1 MGKTNDWLDFDQL
14 AEEKVR
20 DALKPPSMYKV
31 ILVNDDYTPME
42 SVIDVLQK
50 FFSYD
55 VERATQLMLAV
66 HYQGKAICGVFTAE
80 VAETKV
86 AMVNKYARENEHPL
100 LCTLEKAWEVPMLN
114 QELEL
119 SLNMA
124 FARAREHRHEFMTVE
139 HLLLALLSNPSA
151 REALEACSV
160 DLVALRQEL
169 EAFIEQTTP
178 VLPASEE
185 ERDTQPTLSF
195 QRVLQ
200 RAVFHVQSSGR
211 NEVTGANVL
220 VAIFSE
226 QESQAAYLLRK
237 HEVSRLD
244 VVNFISH
251 GTRKDEPTQSSDPGS
266 QPNSEEQAGG
276 EERMENFTT
285 NLNQLAR
292 VGGIDPLIG
301 REKELERAI
310 QVLCRRRKNNP
321 LLVGES
327 GVGKT
332 AIAEGLAWRIVQGDV
347 PEVMADCTIYSLD
360 IGSLLAG
367 TKYRG
372 DFEKR
377 FKALL
382 KQLEQDTN
390 SILFIDEIHTIIGA
404 GAASGGQVDAANLI
418 KPLLSSGK
426 IRVIGSTT
434 YQEFSNIFEKDR
446 ALARRF
452 QKIDITEP
460 SIEETVQIINGLKP
474 KYEAHHDVRYT
485 AKAVRAAVELA
496 VKYINDRHLPDK
508 AIDVIDEAGARARLM
523 PVSKRKKTVNVAD
536 IESVVARIARIPE
549 KSVSQS
555 DRDTLKNLGDRLK
568 MLVFGQD
575 KAIEALTEA
584 IKMARA
590 GLGHEHKPV
599 GSFLFAG
606 PTGVGKTEVTVQLSK
621 ALGIELL
628 RFDMSEYMER
638 HTVSRLIGAP
648 PGYVGFDQ
656 GGLLTDAVIKHPH
669 AVLLLD
675 EIEKA
680 HPDVFNILLQ
690 VMDNGTL
697 TDNNGRKAD
706 FRNVVLVMTTNAGV
720 RETERKSIGLIHQDN
735 STDAMEEIKKIF
747 TPEFRNRLDNIIWF
761 DHLST
766 DVIHQVVDKF
776 IVELQVQLDQK
787 GVSLEVSQEAR
798 NWLAEKGYDRAMG
811 ARPMARVIQDNL
823 KKPLA
828 NELLFGSLVDG
839 GQVTVALDKEKNELT
854 YGFQSAQKHK
864 AEAAH

>member
-1 MGKTNDWLDFDQL
+1 
-14 AEEKVR
+14 
-20 DALKPPSMYKV
+20 
-31 ILVNDDYTPME
+31 
-42 SVIDVLQK
+42 
-50 FFSYD
+50 
-55 VERATQLMLAV
+55 
-66 HYQGKAICGVFTAE
+66 
-80 VAETKV
+80 
-86 AMVNKYARENEHPL
+86 
-100 LCTLEKAWEVPMLN
+100 MLN

-178 VLPASEE
+178 VLPVSED

-211 NEVTGANVL
+211 SEVTGANVL

-251 GTRKDEPTQSSDPGS
+251 GTRKDEPNQASDPGS
-266 QPNSEEQAGG
+266 QANHEEQAGG

-301 REKELERAI
+301 RERELERAI

-382 KQLEQDTN
+382 KQLEQDSN

-426 IRVIGSTT
+426 IRVMGSTT

-460 SIEETVQIINGLKP
+460 SVEETVQIINGLKP

-523 PVSKRKKTVNVAD
+523 PISKRKKTINVAD
-536 IESVVARIARIPE
+536 IETVVARIARIPE

-555 DRDTLKNLGDRLK
+555 DRDTLKSLGERLK

-584 IKMARA
+584 IKMSRA
-590 GLGHEHKPV
+590 GLGQDHKPV

-680 HPDVFNILLQ
+680 HPDVFNLLLQ

-798 NWLAEKGYDRAMG
+798 DWLAEKGYDRAMG

-839 GQVTVALDKEKNELT
+839 GQVTVELDTEKNELV
-854 YGFQSAQKHK
+854 YGFQGAQKHK
-864 AEAAH
+864 PEAAH

>member
-1 MGKTNDWLDFDQL
+1 
-14 AEEKVR
+14 
-20 DALKPPSMYKV
+20 
-31 ILVNDDYTPME
+31 
-42 SVIDVLQK
+42 
-50 FFSYD
+50 
-55 VERATQLMLAV
+55 
-66 HYQGKAICGVFTAE
+66 
-80 VAETKV
+80 
-86 AMVNKYARENEHPL
+86 
-100 LCTLEKAWEVPMLN
+100 MLN

-178 VLPASEE
+178 VLPMSEE

-211 NEVTGANVL
+211 SEVSGANVL

-251 GTRKDEPTQSSDPGS
+251 GTRKDEPGPSSDAGS
-266 QPNSEEQAGG
+266 SSSSQVNSEEQAGG

-301 REKELERAI
+301 RSKELERAV

-347 PEVMADCTIYSLD
+347 PEIMADCTIYSLD

-382 KQLEQDTN
+382 KQLEQDNN

-426 IRVIGSTT
+426 IRVMGSTT
-434 YQEFSNIFEKDR
+434 YQEFSSIFEKDR

-460 SIEETVQIINGLKP
+460 SVEETVQIINGLKP

-523 PVSKRKKTVNVAD
+523 PVSKRKKTINVAD

-584 IKMARA
+584 IKMSRA
-590 GLGHEHKPV
+590 GLGQDHKPV

-680 HPDVFNILLQ
+680 HPDVFNLLLQ

-766 DVIHQVVDKF
+766 EVIHQVVDKF

-839 GQVTVALDKEKNELT
+839 GQVTVTLNQEKDVLE
-854 YGFQSAQKHK
+854 YDFQSAQKHRP
-864 AEAAH
+864 ETAH

>member
-1 MGKTNDWLDFDQL
+1 
-14 AEEKVR
+14 
-20 DALKPPSMYKV
+20 
-31 ILVNDDYTPME
+31 
-42 SVIDVLQK
+42 
-50 FFSYD
+50 
-55 VERATQLMLAV
+55 
-66 HYQGKAICGVFTAE
+66 
-80 VAETKV
+80 
-86 AMVNKYARENEHPL
+86 
-100 LCTLEKAWEVPMLN
+100 MLN

-119 SLNMA
+119 SLNVA
-124 FARAREHRHEFMTVE
+124 FTKAKDSRHEFMTVE
-139 HLLLALLSNPSA
+139 HLLLALLSNISA
-151 REALEACSV
+151 REALDACKV

-169 EAFIEQTTP
+169 EHFIAQTTP
-178 VLPASEE
+178 LLPENDS
-185 ERDTQPTLSF
+185 RDTQPTLSF

-211 NEVTGANVL
+211 NEVSGANVL

-237 HEVSRLD
+237 HDVSRLD
-244 VVNFISH
+244 VVNYISH
-251 GTRKDEPTQSSDPGS
+251 GTIKGEESSSEQDIPS
-266 QPNSEEQAGG
+266 SSMQNEEQPVP
-276 EERMENFTT
+276 EDHMDNFTT
-285 NLNQLAR
+285 NLNQQAKK
-292 VGGIDPLIG
+292 GNIDPLVG
-301 REKELERAI
+301 RQAELERTI

-332 AIAEGLAWRIVQGDV
+332 AIAEGLAWRIEQDDV
-347 PEVMADCTIYSLD
+347 PDVMKGCTIYSLD

-382 KQLEQDTN
+382 KMLEKDPK

-418 KPLLSSGK
+418 KPLLSSGR

-434 YQEFSNIFEKDR
+434 YQEFGSIFEKDR

-452 QKIDITEP
+452 QKIDIVEP
-460 SIEETVQIINGLKP
+460 TPEETIRIINGLKP

-485 AKAVRAAVELA
+485 AKAIQAAVDLSI
-496 VKYINDRHLPDK
+496 KYITDRHLPDK
-508 AIDVIDEAGARARLM
+508 AIDVIDEAGARTRLVA
-523 PVSKRKKTVNVAD
+523 PSKRKKTIGVPE
-536 IESVVARIARIPE
+536 IETVVARIARIPE
-549 KSVSQS
+549 KTVSSS
-555 DRDTLKNLGDRLK
+555 DKDKLKTLDSRLK

-575 KAIEALTEA
+575 KAIDSLSEA
-584 IKMARA
+584 IKMNRA
-590 GLGHEHKPV
+590 GLGLENKPV

-606 PTGVGKTEVTVQLSK
+606 PTGVGKTEVTVQLAK
-621 ALGIELL
+621 ALDIKLL

-669 AVLLLD
+669 SVVLLD

-690 VMDNGTL
+690 VMDHGTL

-706 FRNVVLVMTTNAGV
+706 FRNVVVVMTTNAGV
-720 RETERKSIGLIHQDN
+720 QETQRRSIGFAEQDN
-735 STDAMEEIKKIF
+735 STDAMSEIKKAF
-747 TPEFRNRLDNIIWF
+747 SPEFRNRLDGIIWF
-761 DHLST
+761 NSLT
-766 DVIHQVVDKF
+766 PEIITQVVDKF
-776 IVELQVQLDQK
+776 IVELQVQLDEK
-787 GVSLEVSQEAR
+787 GVSIEVSAAAR
-798 NWLAEKGYDRAMG
+798 RWLCEKGYDKAMG
-811 ARPMARVIQDNL
+811 ARPMARTIQDNL

-828 NELLFGSLVDG
+828 NELLFGSLTNG
-839 GQVTVALDKEKNELT
+839 GSVSIGLDEKSNTLT
-854 YGFQSAQKHK
+854 YSFSSVHK
-864 AEAAH
+864 ASPEDAVF

>member
-1 MGKTNDWLDFDQL
+1 
-14 AEEKVR
+14 
-20 DALKPPSMYKV
+20 
-31 ILVNDDYTPME
+31 
-42 SVIDVLQK
+42 
-50 FFSYD
+50 
-55 VERATQLMLAV
+55 
-66 HYQGKAICGVFTAE
+66 
-80 VAETKV
+80 
-86 AMVNKYARENEHPL
+86 
-100 LCTLEKAWEVPMLN
+100 MLN

-178 VLPASEE
+178 VLPATEE

-211 NEVTGANVL
+211 SEVTGANVL

-251 GTRKDEPTQSSDPGS
+251 GTRKDEPSQSSDNSGS
-266 QPNSEEQAGG
+266 QPGNEEQAGG

-332 AIAEGLAWRIVQGDV
+332 AIAEGLARRIVQGDV

-460 SIEETVQIINGLKP
+460 SVEETVQIINGLKP

-549 KSVSQS
+549 KSVSRS

-606 PTGVGKTEVTVQLSK
+606 PTGVGKTEVTVQLAK

-680 HPDVFNILLQ
+680 HPDVFNLLLQ

-720 RETERKSIGLIHQDN
+720 RETERKSIGLIQQDN
-735 STDAMEEIKKIF
+735 SPDAMDEIKKIF

-766 DVIHQVVDKF
+766 TVIHQVVDKF

-798 NWLAEKGYDRAMG
+798 DWLAEKGYDRAMG
-811 ARPMARVIQDNL
+811 ARPMGRVIQDNL

-839 GQVTVALDKEKNELT
+839 GQVTVSLDSVKNTLT
-854 YGFQSAQKHK
+854 YDFQSAPKHK
-864 AEAAH
+864 PEAAH

>member
-1 MGKTNDWLDFDQL
+1 
-14 AEEKVR
+14 
-20 DALKPPSMYKV
+20 
-31 ILVNDDYTPME
+31 
-42 SVIDVLQK
+42 
-50 FFSYD
+50 
-55 VERATQLMLAV
+55 
-66 HYQGKAICGVFTAE
+66 
-80 VAETKV
+80 
-86 AMVNKYARENEHPL
+86 
-100 LCTLEKAWEVPMLN
+100 MLN
-114 QELEL
+114 HELEL
-119 SLNMA
+119 SLNVA
-124 FARAREHRHEFMTVE
+124 FAKARDNRHEFMTVE
-139 HLLLALLSNPSA
+139 HLLLALLSNKSA
-151 REALEACSV
+151 REALEACKV
-160 DLVALRQEL
+160 DLSVLREEL
-169 EAFIEQTTP
+169 EVFIRKTTP
-178 VLPASEE
+178 ILPENVDRE
-185 ERDTQPTLSF
+185 TQPTLSF

-200 RAVFHVQSSGR
+200 RAVFHVQSSGK
-211 NEVTGANVL
+211 NEVSGANVL

-226 QESQAAYLLRK
+226 QESHAAYLLRK
-237 HEVSRLD
+237 HDVSRLD

-251 GTRKDEPTQSSDPGS
+251 GISKEDQQNEDLSDMNDMNAQSQQEMPQGDDH
-266 QPNSEEQAGG
+266 
-276 EERMENFTT
+276 MDNFTT

-292 VGGIDPLIG
+292 QGKIDPLIG
-301 REKELERAI
+301 RQAELERTI

-332 AIAEGLAWRIVQGDV
+332 AIAEGLAWRIEQDDV
-347 PEVMADCTIYSLD
+347 PDVMKGYTIYSLD

-382 KQLEQDTN
+382 KTLEKDEK

-418 KPLLSSGK
+418 KPLLSGGR

-452 QKIDITEP
+452 QKIDVTEP
-460 SIEETVQIINGLKP
+460 SPDETVLIIKGLRQ
-474 KYEAHHDVRYT
+474 KYEAHHEVRYT
-485 AKAVRAAVELA
+485 NKAIQAAVDLS
-496 VKYINDRHLPDK
+496 VKYITDRHLPDK
-508 AIDVIDEAGARARLM
+508 AIDVIDEAGAKTRLIA
-523 PVSKRKKTVNVAD
+523 PSKRKKTINVSD
-536 IESVVARIARIPE
+536 IESVVAKIARIPE
-549 KSVSQS
+549 KTVSSS
-555 DRDTLKNLGDRLK
+555 DKSILKNLDNQLK

-575 KAIEALTEA
+575 PAIHALTEA
-584 IKMARA
+584 IKMSRA
-590 GLGHEHKPV
+590 GLGQDNKPV

-606 PTGVGKTEVTVQLSK
+606 PTGVGKTEVTVQLAK
-621 ALGIELL
+621 ALNVKLL

-656 GGLLTDAVIKHPH
+656 GGLLTDAVIKNPYS
-669 AVLLLD
+669 VVLLD

-706 FRNVVLVMTTNAGV
+706 FRNVILVMTTNAGV
-720 RETERKSIGLIHQDN
+720 RETQRKSIGFTEQDN
-735 STDAMEEIKKIF
+735 STDAMVEIKKAF
-747 TPEFRNRLDNIIWF
+747 SPEFRNRLYSIIWF
-761 DHLST
+761 NALSPE
-766 DVIHQVVDKF
+766 IISMVVDKF
-776 IVELQVQLDQK
+776 IVELQVQLDDK

-798 NWLAEKGYDRAMG
+798 QWLCDKGYDKAMG

-828 NELLFGSLVDG
+828 NEILFGSLVNG
-839 GQVTVALDKEKNELT
+839 GSVSVTLDKLAGKLNYEFVSQEKLAKNEDT
-854 YGFQSAQKHK
+854 VI
-864 AEAAH
+864 

>member
-1 MGKTNDWLDFDQL
+1 
-14 AEEKVR
+14 
-20 DALKPPSMYKV
+20 
-31 ILVNDDYTPME
+31 
-42 SVIDVLQK
+42 
-50 FFSYD
+50 
-55 VERATQLMLAV
+55 
-66 HYQGKAICGVFTAE
+66 
-80 VAETKV
+80 
-86 AMVNKYARENEHPL
+86 
-100 LCTLEKAWEVPMLN
+100 MLN

-151 REALEACSV
+151 REALEACTV
-160 DLVALRQEL
+160 DLTVLRQEL
-169 EAFIEQTTP
+169 ETFIEQTTP
-178 VLPASEE
+178 TLPQNDE

-211 NEVTGANVL
+211 SEVSGANVL

-237 HEVSRLD
+237 HDVSRLD

-251 GTRKDEPTQSSDPGS
+251 GTRKEESGPAANPESPV
-266 QPNSEEQAGG
+266 NEEQAGG

-301 REKELERAI
+301 RDSELERTI

-347 PEVMADCTIYSLD
+347 PEVMAGCTIYSLD

-377 FKALL
+377 FKSLL
-382 KQLEQDTN
+382 KQLEQDQS

-426 IRVIGSTT
+426 IRVVGSTT

-460 SIEETVQIINGLKP
+460 SVEETVQIINGLKT

-485 AKAVRAAVELA
+485 AKAIRAAVELA

-508 AIDVIDEAGARARLM
+508 AIDVIDEAGARCRLL
-523 PVSKRKKTVNVAD
+523 PASKRKKTVNVAD

-549 KSVSQS
+549 KTVSAS
-555 DRDTLKNLGDRLK
+555 DRDVLRSLSDRLK

-584 IKMARA
+584 IKMSRA
-590 GLGHEHKPV
+590 GLGHERKPV

-606 PTGVGKTEVTVQLSK
+606 PTGVGKTEVTVQLAK
-621 ALGIELL
+621 ALDIELL

-648 PGYVGFDQ
+648 PGYVGYDQ

-669 AVLLLD
+669 SVLLLD

-680 HPDVFNILLQ
+680 HPDVFNLLLQ

-706 FRNVVLVMTTNAGV
+706 FRNVIVVMTTNAGV
-720 RETERKSIGLIHQDN
+720 RETQRKSIGLIQQDN
-735 STDAMEEIKKIF
+735 SSDAMEEIKKVF
-747 TPEFRNRLDNIIWF
+747 TPEFRNRLDGIIWF
-761 DHLST
+761 NHLSAE
-766 DVIHQVVDKF
+766 VIQQVVDKF
-776 IVELQVQLDQK
+776 IVELQAQLDAK
-787 GVSLEVSQEAR
+787 GVSLEVSEEAR
-798 NWLAEKGYDRAMG
+798 NWLAEKGYDKAMG
-811 ARPMARVIQDNL
+811 ARPMARVIQENL

-839 GQVTVALDKEKNELT
+839 GSVKVELDNAAQQLT
-854 YGFQSAQKHK
+854 YRFLSAQKNK
-864 AEAAH
+864 AEGVVH

>member
-1 MGKTNDWLDFDQL
+1 
-14 AEEKVR
+14 
-20 DALKPPSMYKV
+20 
-31 ILVNDDYTPME
+31 
-42 SVIDVLQK
+42 
-50 FFSYD
+50 
-55 VERATQLMLAV
+55 
-66 HYQGKAICGVFTAE
+66 
-80 VAETKV
+80 
-86 AMVNKYARENEHPL
+86 
-100 LCTLEKAWEVPMLN
+100 MLN

-151 REALEACSV
+151 RDALEACSV

-178 VLPASEE
+178 VLPMSEE

-211 NEVTGANVL
+211 SEVSGANVL

-251 GTRKDEPTQSSDPGS
+251 GTRKDEPGPSSDAGS
-266 QPNSEEQAGG
+266 SSSSQASSEEQAGG

-301 REKELERAI
+301 RGKELERAV

-347 PEVMADCTIYSLD
+347 PEIMADCTIYSLD

-382 KQLEQDTN
+382 KQLEQDSN

-426 IRVIGSTT
+426 IRVMGSTT

-460 SIEETVQIINGLKP
+460 SVEETVQIINGLKP

-555 DRDTLKNLGDRLK
+555 DRDTLKSLGDRLK

-575 KAIEALTEA
+575 NAIEALTEA
-584 IKMARA
+584 IKMSRA
-590 GLGHEHKPV
+590 GLGQDRKPV

-606 PTGVGKTEVTVQLSK
+606 PTGVGKTEVTVQLAK

-669 AVLLLD
+669 AVVLLD

-680 HPDVFNILLQ
+680 HPDVFNLLLQ
-690 VMDNGTL
+690 VMDNGML

-761 DHLST
+761 KHLDSE
-766 DVIHQVVDKF
+766 VIHQVVDKF
-776 IVELQVQLDQK
+776 IVELQAQLDAK
-787 GVSLEVSQEAR
+787 GVSLEVSDEAR
-798 NWLAEKGYDRAMG
+798 NWLAEKGYDKAMG
-811 ARPMARVIQDNL
+811 ARPMARTVQENL

-839 GQVTVALDKEKNELT
+839 GSVSVALDKEQNQLT
-854 YGFQSAQKHK
+854 YQFVSAEKRKTEGSVH
-864 AEAAH
+864 

>member
-1 MGKTNDWLDFDQL
+1 
-14 AEEKVR
+14 
-20 DALKPPSMYKV
+20 
-31 ILVNDDYTPME
+31 
-42 SVIDVLQK
+42 
-50 FFSYD
+50 
-55 VERATQLMLAV
+55 
-66 HYQGKAICGVFTAE
+66 
-80 VAETKV
+80 
-86 AMVNKYARENEHPL
+86 
-100 LCTLEKAWEVPMLN
+100 MLN

-151 REALEACSV
+151 REALEACTV

-211 NEVTGANVL
+211 SEVTGANVL

-251 GTRKDEPTQSSDPGS
+251 GTRKDEPNQASGS
-266 QPNSEEQAGG
+266 ENPVNEEQAGG

-301 REKELERAI
+301 RDKELERAI

-382 KQLEQDTN
+382 KQLEQDQN

-418 KPLLSSGK
+418 KPLLSGGK

-460 SIEETVQIINGLKP
+460 SVEETVQIINGLKT

-485 AKAVRAAVELA
+485 AKAIRAAVELA

-508 AIDVIDEAGARARLM
+508 AIDVIDEAGARSRLM

-536 IESVVARIARIPE
+536 IETVVARIARIPE
-549 KSVSQS
+549 KSVSAS

-584 IKMARA
+584 IKMSRA
-590 GLGHEHKPV
+590 GLGHDHKPV

-606 PTGVGKTEVTVQLSK
+606 PTGVGKTEVTVQLAKS
-621 ALGIELL
+621 LGIELL

-680 HPDVFNILLQ
+680 HPDVFNLLLQ

-706 FRNVVLVMTTNAGV
+706 FRNVILVMTTNAGV
-720 RETERKSIGLIHQDN
+720 RETERKSIGLIRQDN

-761 DHLST
+761 NHLST
-766 DVIHQVVDKF
+766 EVIHQVVDKF

-798 NWLAEKGYDRAMG
+798 DWLAEKGYDRAMG
-811 ARPMARVIQDNL
+811 ARPMTRVIQDNL

-828 NELLFGSLVDG
+828 NELLFGTLVDG
-839 GQVTVALDKEKNELT
+839 GQVTVALDKAQQQLT
-854 YGFQSAQKHK
+854 YNFASAQKHK
-864 AEAAH
+864 PEAAH